1 MIRQVEMEKAYLPGF
16 LKISSRS
23 LYRRFSRKKSPTFVF
38 LSSLKEKNAIPYTHT
53 SRQRKVSSP
62 KT

>member
-1 MIRQVEMEKAYLPGF
+1 MEKAYLSRF

-23 LYRRFSRKKSPTFVF
+23 LYGRFSRKKSPGFVF
-38 LSSLKEKNAIPYTHT
+38 LSSLKEKNEMPYNHT
-53 SRQRKVSSP
+53 STQKKVSSP